1 MSQVPAHRSAPR
13 ILHASDPAAIVEI
26 GRLLREGSV
35 VVLPTDTGYGIA
47 ASLFQ
52 TASVER
58 VYTIK
63 QRDTSLRIPVF
74 IPTSADL
81 PLVVREVPA
90 LAWKLIGKFWP
101 GPLSLV
107 LPAAR
112 AVPRPVTGGLGTVAV
127 RLPGGNACL
136 QVLEFLGE
144 PVTGTSANISGRP
157 GAGKAQEV
165 VDQLGSTI
173 DALLIDDSAAIYH
186 KASTVVGLKD
196 GTMTIH
202 REGALSSDALRS
214 ASAARTTSQP
224 PLIASR
230 SRR

>member
-107 LPAAR
+107 LPA
-112 AVPRPVTGGLGTVAV
+112 GGLGTVAV